1 MPTKKIVQDIVPSA
15 KHSIREISI
24 DDEIVT
30 RPKINKRRIVRKVVE
45 EDTEDEIEEEID
57 EKPVRK
63 PKAQKKVIS
72 LKYLLTFIVIFISIL
87 VIGVA
92 FSLSYSKAVVTIT
105 PKVVNF
111 DVNGTIT
118 SKKGATDPD
127 LGYEVISVTASSSQ
141 KIAAVK
147 GPLIQTKAK
156 GTVVFYNNHS
166 GTAQSLV
173 AGTRIST
180 PDGLIYRT
188 TATISVP
195 GKKTTPGSVTATVV
209 ADKAGAS
216 YNLKVSD
223 LKGDFKLPGY
233 KGSDKYNGFY
243 ARIKTDM
250 VGGFSGNKMTI
261 EPTEKAKLVQTM
273 KDDIKANLISKLGL
287 SVPDK
292 SILYDNAYTVEYDV
306 SEPVMTGASEADIN
320 VKGTA
325 YGAIFKTDA
334 LIKYIA
340 GSEIRKFPSDTYT
353 IEGEEDLAFKVSN
366 VKDFSAKKGNPLIF
380 TIKGPI
386 VITGNFVE
394 NDLKNELKGIKLI
407 DSNAVFAKYKSISN
421 AHALIT
427 PFWLRSFPN
436 SIERINIEYK
446 H

>member
-1 MPTKKIVQDIVPSA
+1 MATKKIVQDIVPSA

-24 DDEIVT
+24 DDGIYSK
-30 RPKINKRRIVRKVVE
+30 PKINKRKTISKPIE
-45 EDTEDEIEEEID
+45 DDTEGEIEEESYD
-57 EKPVRK
+57 RPVRK
-63 PKAQKKVIS
+63 PKIKKKVIS
-72 LKYLLTFIVIFISIL
+72 LKYLLAFIVIFASVL

-92 FSLSYSKAVVTIT
+92 LSLSYSKAVVTIT

-118 SKKGATDPD
+118 SKKGATYPD

-141 KIAAVK
+141 KIAAIK
-147 GPLIQTKAK
+147 GPLIQSKAK

-166 GTAQSLV
+166 ETPQTLV

-180 PDGLIYRT
+180 TDGLVYRT

-195 GKKTTPGSVTATVV
+195 GKVTTPGSVTATVV
-209 ADKAGAS
+209 ADKTGAS

-233 KGSDKYNGFY
+233 KGSEKYNGFY
-243 ARIKTDM
+243 ARIKTDI

-261 EPTEKAKLVQTM
+261 DHTEKAKIVQTM
-273 KDDIKANLISKLGL
+273 KDDIKANLISKLEQN
-287 SVPDK
+287 VPDK
-292 SILYDNAYTVEYDV
+292 SVLYDNAYNIEYDIF
-306 SEPVMTGASEADIN
+306 EPSMTGASEAEIT
-320 VKGTA
+320 VRGIA
-325 YGAIFKTDA
+325 CGAIFKTDE

-340 GSEIRKFPSDTYT
+340 GSEIRKFPSDTYR
-353 IEGEEDLAFKVSN
+353 IEGEKELLFKVSN
-366 VKDFSAKKGNPLIF
+366 VKDFSAKKGTPLIF
-380 TIKGPI
+380 SIKGPI
-386 VITGNFVE
+386 VITGNFIE
-394 NDLKNELKGIKLI
+394 SDLKNELKGIKLL

-436 SIERINIEYK
+436 SIDRINIEYK